1 MCSEMISCHTV
12 TLFCGKFV
20 YSISKDKLTALIK
33 WYKEN
38 GMVPR
43 MKKSGGRR
51 GSRCLQ
57 IDDVRRVIQFI
68 SSYAEKNAVS
78 LPGRMSGHYRANI
91 QLLPTST
98 TKADV
103 FRLYEKSVTELG
115 K

>member
-1 MCSEMISCHTV
+1 MQLHV
-12 TLFCGKFV
+12 FHGKFV
-20 YSISKDKLTALIK
+20 YNISKDKLTALIK
-33 WYKEN
+33 WYKKN

-43 MKKSGGRR
+43 KKKSGGCYD
-51 GSRCLQ
+51 SKCFQ

-78 LPGRMSGHYRANI
+78 LPGRMSGHYQANI

-103 FRLYEKSVTELG
+103 FRLYEKSVAELG